1 MAWLKKGHPTHWD
14 SELFFSPQK
23 THFTGATD
31 SVVDLRLALLCSAF

>member
-14 SELFFSPQK
+14 SFKK

-31 SVVDLRLALLCSAF
+31 LVVDLRLALLCSAF